1 MSQAFTSPFSIRL
14 WAQSRTVVASS
25 RVFQPSRSS
34 ACAALASRRR
44 PSSGTTIFTV
54 MSALATEKNA
64 VNLGQGFPDTDGPR
78 EVLDAAIDAIDS
90 AARATAVRAAL
101 DA

>member
-1 MSQAFTSPFSIRL
+1 VSQAFTSPFSIRL
-14 WAQSRTVVASS
+14 WAQSRMVVASS

-54 MSALATEKNA
+54 ASKLASNFNRKSGN
-64 VNLGQGFPDTDGPR
+64 PR
-78 EVLDAAIDAIDS
+78 VGTR
-90 AARATAVRAAL
+90 RA
-101 DA
+101 